1 MGNKIEAKSDKTP
14 FLTHFKDSFTFL
26 PHTA

>member
-26 PHTA
+26 PHSA